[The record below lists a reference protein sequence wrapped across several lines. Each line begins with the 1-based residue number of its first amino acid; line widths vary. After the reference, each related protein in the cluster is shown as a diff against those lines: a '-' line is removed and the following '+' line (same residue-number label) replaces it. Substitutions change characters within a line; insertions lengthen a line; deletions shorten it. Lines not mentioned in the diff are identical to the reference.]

1 MMSVKSEDK
10 VLTRQQRADY
20 AATAFQFVV
29 RELFDKELDD
39 PLVKSLLI
47 VTGDKEDIRPI
58 LDLEKE
64 DIDDLHYFKAS
75 DNDESS
81 ETSLPTPVSINKGDK
96 GRVKRLIRFEE
107 FRRNNGD
114 PVLPDWSNVTGTE
127 FDAYRIGTTNINVST
142 PIPPQFLPPNPR
154 SGT

>member
-1 MMSVKSEDK
+1 MMSLKSEDK

-64 DIDDLHYFKAS
+64 DIDDLHYFKA
-75 DNDESS
+75 
-81 ETSLPTPVSINKGDK
+81 
-96 GRVKRLIRFEE
+96 
-107 FRRNNGD
+107 
-114 PVLPDWSNVTGTE
+114 
-127 FDAYRIGTTNINVST
+127 
-142 PIPPQFLPPNPR
+142 
-154 SGT
+154 